1 MAQRQR
7 GQTVAHLSDQ
17 SSQSSSYALQQWNC
31 CTLKSERNGENSK
44 RPNAD
49 KADKMCISVDMCMIN
64 GIVCSKRSSA
74 GDCPLRRHNV
84 NFNGPFWTVFGVFL
98 AYTMRSSPSVLKK
111 KSEKKDCNLQYE
123 IYEVEVVGEAAAAPS
138 AYL

>member
-1 MAQRQR
+1 
-7 GQTVAHLSDQ
+7 
-17 SSQSSSYALQQWNC
+17 
-31 CTLKSERNGENSK
+31 
-44 RPNAD
+44 
-49 KADKMCISVDMCMIN
+49 MCMIN

-98 AYTMRSSPSVLKK
+98 AYIRRSSPSVLTENKVR
-111 KSEKKDCNLQYE
+111 EERLQLAVRD
-123 IYEVEVVGEAAAAPS
+123 IYEVEAVGEAAAAPS